1 MSYELFIAKRYLR
14 SKRKSRFVSVITLIS
29 AGGVLIGVA
38 ALIIVL
44 SVMNG
49 FESEVRSRI
58 IGTTAHITV
67 STFQK
72 EGLTD
77 YKRLLTEIESVPG
90 VVAASPTIQ
99 YKAAIAS
106 NSAADGI
113 VLRGIDP
120 ELESRVTDLKRNM
133 VYGDLSFEAV
143 GGPGMILGRDL
154 ADHLGVTV
162 GEQLTVFSLREPE
175 IAVTG
180 LMPKVSRFVTSGLF
194 QTGMYEYDATLA
206 YISLD
211 DAQKLF
217 NMGQTIS
224 TIEVKIDDI
233 YSARRLAREVEQ
245 KIGYPYYAM
254 DWMSLHKNLFS
265 WMTLEKWAMFLTLSL
280 IVAVAAFNII
290 SALIMAVT
298 EKRKDI
304 GILKSM
310 GATSGGIMRIFV
322 LQGIAAGVVGTVLG
336 GFLGLSL
343 CYLQEKFRLISL
355 PPEIYFISSLPV
367 QVKVIDVLLVSLA
380 TLALT
385 LLATIYPARKAASL
399 SPVEVIRY
407 E

>member
-1 MSYELFIAKRYLR
+1 MGYELFIAKRYLR

-38 ALIIVL
+38 ALVIVL

-106 NSAADGI
+106 KSNADGI

-120 ELESRVTDLKRNM
+120 QLESRVTDLERNM
-133 VYGDLSFEAV
+133 VYGDLSFEAA

-217 NMGQTIS
+217 NMGETIS

-233 YSARRLAREVEQ
+233 YSARKLAREVEQ

-322 LQGIAAGVVGTVLG
+322 LQGIAAGVVGTILG
-336 GFLGLSL
+336 GSLGLGL
-343 CYLQEKFRLISL
+343 CHLQEKFRLISL

>member
-14 SKRKSRFVSVITLIS
+14 SKRKSRLVSVITLIS

-77 YKRLLTEIESVPG
+77 YGRLLTEIESVPG

-106 NSAADGI
+106 KSAADGI

-120 ELESRVTDLKRNM
+120 ELESRVTDLERNM

-217 NMGQTIS
+217 NMEQTVS
-224 TIEVKIDDI
+224 AIEVKIDDI
-233 YSARRLAREVEQ
+233 YSARKLAREVEQ

-310 GATSGGIMRIFV
+310 GATSGGIMRIFI
-322 LQGIAAGVVGTVLG
+322 LQGISAGVVGTILG
-336 GFLGLSL
+336 GFLGLGL

-380 TLALT
+380 TLTLT

>member
-1 MSYELFIAKRYLR
+1 MGYELFIAKRYLR
-14 SKRKSRFVSVITLIS
+14 SKRKNRFVSVITAIS

-67 STFQK
+67 SSFQK
-72 EGLTD
+72 EGLSD
-77 YKRLLTEIESVPG
+77 YQDLLAEIESVPE
-90 VVAASPTIQ
+90 VIAASPTIQ
-99 YKAAIAS
+99 YKVAVAS
-106 NSAADGI
+106 KTASDGI

-120 ELESRVTDLKRNM
+120 ELESRVTELDRNL
-133 VYGDLSFEAV
+133 VYGDLSFES
-143 GGPGMILGRDL
+143 GKSRGIILGRDL
-154 ADHLGVTV
+154 ADNLGVTI
-162 GEQLTVFSLREPE
+162 GEQLTVFSLREPQ
-175 IAVTG
+175 IAMTG
-180 LMPKVSRFVTSGLF
+180 LMPKISRFTVSGLF
-194 QTGMYEYDATLA
+194 QTGMYEYDATLG
-206 YISLD
+206 YISLH
-211 DAQKLF
+211 DAQELF
-217 NMGQTIS
+217 NMGATVSAIG
-224 TIEVKIDDI
+224 VKIKDV
-233 YSARRLAREVEQ
+233 YSARRVARQIEQ

-298 EKRKDI
+298 EKRRDI

-310 GATSGGIMRIFV
+310 GATSRGIMRIFI
-322 LQGIAAGVVGTVLG
+322 LQGIVAGVVGTVSGALVGLG
-336 GFLGLSL
+336 L
-343 CYLQEKFRLISL
+343 CYLQEKFRIISL
-355 PPEIYFISSLPV
+355 PAEIYFISSLPV
-367 QVKVIDVLLVSLA
+367 QVRVLDVLLVSLA

-385 LLATIYPARKAASL
+385 FLATIYPARRAARL

>member
-1 MSYELFIAKRYLR
+1 MGYELFIAKRYLR
-14 SKRKSRFVSVITLIS
+14 SKRKNRFVSVITAIS

-67 STFQK
+67 SSFQK
-72 EGLTD
+72 EGLSD
-77 YKRLLTEIESVPG
+77 YQDLLAEIESLPEVI
-90 VVAASPTIQ
+90 AASPTIQ
-99 YKAAIAS
+99 YKVAVAS
-106 NSAADGI
+106 KTASDGI

-120 ELESRVTDLKRNM
+120 ELESRVTDLDENL
-133 VYGDLSFEAV
+133 VYGDLNFGAGEARGIV
-143 GGPGMILGRDL
+143 LGRDL
-154 ADHLGVTV
+154 ADHLGVTI

-175 IAVTG
+175 IAMTG
-180 LMPKVSRFVTSGLF
+180 LMPKISRFTVSGLF
-194 QTGMYEYDATLA
+194 QTGMYEYDATLG
-206 YISLD
+206 YISLQ

-217 NMGQTIS
+217 NMGETVSAIG
-224 TIEVKIDDI
+224 VKIKDV
-233 YSARRLAREVEQ
+233 YSARRVAREIEQ

-310 GATSGGIMRIFV
+310 GATSGGIMRIFI
-322 LQGIAAGVVGTVLG
+322 LQGIVAGVVGTVSGGLVGLG
-336 GFLGLSL
+336 L
-343 CYLQEKFRLISL
+343 CYLQEKFRIISL
-355 PPEIYFISSLPV
+355 PAEIYFISSLPV
-367 QVKVIDVLLVSLA
+367 QVRALDVLLVSLA

-385 LLATIYPARKAASL
+385 FLATIYPARRAARL